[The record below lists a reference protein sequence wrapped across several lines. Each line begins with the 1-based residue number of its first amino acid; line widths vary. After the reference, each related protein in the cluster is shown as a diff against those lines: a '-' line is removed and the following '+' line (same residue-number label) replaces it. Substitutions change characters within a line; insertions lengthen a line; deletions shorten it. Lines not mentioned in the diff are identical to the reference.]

1 MEKEKNKFVQKKD
14 EFMED
19 TKVGQFIG
27 DVTVKEIEEF
37 DTTTTTGFIQ
47 QFIVRLQK
55 VDISGLGSQ
64 LAFFFLLSLFPLLI
78 FLMTLLPF
86 LNLDHMQ
93 IFEFIRDYA
102 PENVASLIETTL
114 KEVLETRSGGLL
126 SIGAI
131 GAIWS
136 ASKGMNALTKA
147 LNRSYFVEKQPNFF
161 ITRLTAVLLTV
172 LLIAVVVFVLAFP
185 IFGEFLGSIVFSFIG
200 AEAPFIALW
209 EQIRWTVPPIL
220 IFIVFTLV
228 YWLIPNEKIPFVTVL
243 PGALFATVGWIATS
257 FGFSY
262 YISNYGNYSNTYG
275 SIGAIIVLMM
285 WLYISAM
292 ILIVCGQI
300 NAVIFD
306 RYRLKQMKVSS
317 AKRPEDE

>member
-1 MEKEKNKFVQKKD
+1 MEKKKEKNKFVQKKD
-14 EFMED
+14 EFMEE

-27 DVTVKEIEEF
+27 DVSEKEIEEF
-37 DTTTTTGFIQ
+37 DTTTTDGFVK

-93 IFEFIRDYA
+93 IFEFIHDYA
-102 PENVASLIETTL
+102 PENVAALIETTL

-131 GAIWS
+131 ATIWS

-147 LNRSYFVEKQPNFF
+147 LNRSYFVEKEPNFL
-161 ITRLTAVLLTV
+161 ITRLTAVLLTI
-172 LLIAVVVFVLAFP
+172 LLIGVVVVVLAFP

-220 IFIVFTLV
+220 IFAVFTLI
-228 YWLIPNEKIPFVTVL
+228 YWLIPNQKIPFVTVL
-243 PGALFATVGWIATS
+243 PGAILATIGWIATS
-257 FGFSY
+257 YFFSY
-262 YISNYGNYSNTYG
+262 YISNYGNYSSTYG
-275 SIGAIIVLMM
+275 SIGAIIILMM

-292 ILIVCGQI
+292 ILIICGQV
-300 NAVIFD
+300 NAVVFD
-306 RYRLKQMKVSS
+306 RHRLRQMKEQSN
-317 AKRPEDE
+317 E